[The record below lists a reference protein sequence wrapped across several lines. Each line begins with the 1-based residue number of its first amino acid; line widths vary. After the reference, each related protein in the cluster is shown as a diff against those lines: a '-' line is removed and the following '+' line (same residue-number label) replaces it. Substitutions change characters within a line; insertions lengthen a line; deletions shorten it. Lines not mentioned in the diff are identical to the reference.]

1 MPELVLS
8 ASLVASGPVVEDA
21 AGSVLDKTRALF
33 LEGDLKAAAAPVVA
47 LDSWVE
53 MPLDLAADL
62 WDLLVDHALVS
73 CLTRFLLELL
83 NDVAALCLS

>member
-1 MPELVLS
+1 
-8 ASLVASGPVVEDA
+8 
-21 AGSVLDKTRALF
+21 
-33 LEGDLKAAAAPVVA
+33 
-47 LDSWVE
+47 

-83 NDVAALCLS
+83 DDVAVQFLS